1 MKEVNKMIRKLS
13 LVLGI
18 LLLFTGLVLIFQQPI
33 MSYLVANMSEET
45 IQKSDVEIA
54 KASPDTTF
62 DFREV
67 KNISLQDVINAQTKK
82 KDVHAIGA
90 ISVPDVNMQLPIVYG
105 ISNVNLTIGAGTMK
119 ADQIMGQGNYSLAGH
134 NMNDSKTLFSPLT
147 KAKKGMNI
155 YITDFQ
161 NIYEYKISDMFI
173 VQPTQVEV
181 IHDQADEKIITLV
194 TCNYTGEKRMIVRG
208 TFIKKQAYA
217 DDTHYFKISK

>member
-1 MKEVNKMIRKLS
+1 MIRKLS

-18 LLLFTGLVLIFQQPI
+18 LLLFTGLVLIFQKPI

-45 IQKSDVEIA
+45 IHKSDVEKA
-54 KASPDTTF
+54 KTAPDTTF
-62 DFREV
+62 NFKEV
-67 KNISLQDVINAQTKK
+67 KNISLQDVLNAQTKK

-119 ADQIMGQGNYSLAGH
+119 ANQIMGQGNYALAGH
-134 NMNDSKTLFSPLT
+134 NMNDGKTLFSPLT
-147 KAKKGMNI
+147 KAKNGMNI

-173 VQPTQVEV
+173 VKPTQVEV
-181 IHDQADEKIITLV
+181 IQDQADEKVITLV
-194 TCNYTGEKRMIVRG
+194 TCNYNGEKRMIIRG
-208 TFIKKQAYA
+208 NFIKKQAYT
-217 DDTHYFKISK
+217 DDTNYFKISK